1 MSEAKVNPA
10 GGSGDKEGR
19 DSACTPKWLAD
30 LLGKFDLDPCSNP
43 RSHIQAQRRLMLE
56 NGSDGLYPNLGVGG
70 YVYSKRLGGRQ
81 YVDAVTAKCFTFI
94 NPPYARGQVIRWVKH
109 WRHTR
114 FCYLLR
120 WDPSTEWF
128 GELICH
134 CTHVWFPARRINFEP
149 PPGVTFSSN
158 PFPHA
163 LYLRDPDQ
171 EMLGRLSTAGYLMPV
186 DQDLLALYLDADDR
200 LADRA
205 DGPSKPGEGAAK
217 PAGGGGT
224 STGGSDRQV
233 GQESTPTTRAGCGEC
248 VDCKEGRGC
257 VYTAQTKSDKIDAI
271 NRDLSAWL
279 TWGKGVFKVE

>member
-1 MSEAKVNPA
+1 VTVNPA

-19 DSACTPKWLAD
+19 DSACTPKWLAE

-43 RSHIQAQRRLMLE
+43 RSHVQAQKRLMLE
-56 NGSDGLYPNLGVGG
+56 SGDDGLWLYDKTGEPGLIKERQIRGKGANDFYGIDRTAIIGKTC
-70 YVYSKRLGGRQ
+70 YV
-81 YVDAVTAKCFTFI
+81 FI

-114 FCYLLR
+114 FCFLLR

-171 EMLGRLSTAGYLMPV
+171 EMLDRLSTAGYLMPV

-200 LADRA
+200 PVERT
-205 DGPSKPGEGAAK
+205 DGPGKPGEGAAK
-217 PAGGGGT
+217 PAGGGGKGA
-224 STGGSDRQV
+224 GGGDRQV
-233 GQESTPTTRAGCGEC
+233 GQESTPTCECIGCKTG
-248 VDCKEGRGC
+248 VGGC
-257 VYTAQTKSDKIDAI
+257 A
-271 NRDLSAWL
+271 
-279 TWGKGVFKVE
+279 FKARTELQKTETDWRTSYSKALWEDG